1 SPPVGAAHKR
11 FAASRSEPHP
21 SPPLLACTRRSRL
34 CPDGR
39 PLGQVRIRHRV
50 EGGGCH
56 LRTARIVHAR
66 EDHRLHARSRAT
78 AGTSRRKSSAAE
90 STEQLRRDERGN
102 VDGPDSGERTDHR
115 RTRPLAA
122 KSGRCA
128 PPCARLCDLA
138 SVPSRHGRAERGPRA
153 MTQTRGDLRRFD
165 PEAVHAK
172 YEEER
177 GKRMVAGRA
186 EIRDLTSERAFAHYL
201 EDPFTPYAR
210 RDPLSDDVDVAIVGA
225 GIPGVC
231 AG

>member
-1 SPPVGAAHKR
+1 
-11 FAASRSEPHP
+11 
-21 SPPLLACTRRSRL
+21 
-34 CPDGR
+34 
-39 PLGQVRIRHRV
+39 
-50 EGGGCH
+50 
-56 LRTARIVHAR
+56 
-66 EDHRLHARSRAT
+66 
-78 AGTSRRKSSAAE
+78 
-90 STEQLRRDERGN
+90 RGN
-102 VDGPDSGERTDHR
+102 VDGPDSGERTDQR
-115 RTRPLAA
+115 RTSPLAP

-128 PPCARLCDLA
+128 TPCARLYDLA
-138 SVPSRHGRAERGPRA
+138 SVPSRQRRAERGPRA

-225 GIPGVC
+225 GIAGVVAGAKLREAGIRRIRIVDVAGGIGGGGGMGRDAGGGGGARGSNYIPGVGEGENIPQ
-231 AG
+231 AADQLWAKSAAPP